1 MKKPFIFLG
10 ALLFL
15 VAVGRPFT
23 VSAATIEDQIS
34 TLKKQMEELQT
45 KIQEMESQL
54 NKAKTDAAT
63 AQQQTETVQKQV
75 ETKMAEVSS
84 RYKVIDD
91 LAKKFSHLKFYG
103 YVKSRYWYGDHQ
115 QSSFDVTEIAFNTR
129 YEVSDNISGV
139 FHLWFHPSGNAPS
152 SEGYTNY
159 NNWTGPTIFIENAYA
174 EFRNLNIGPIN
185 GTLQAGKF
193 RNFAIGISPTGA
205 DRVYSDYG
213 LFHESQSQ
221 SRITG
226 LQYLTKYG
234 KFKANFAVFNGW
246 ALSSGARYGARPA
259 GIRYLRTTQENLD
272 DNSDKAVSMR
282 VAYLPIN
289 GLEVGFSGF
298 RQELSD
304 ADMAA
309 FNQIMGRDTKTFG
322 ISAAGKP
329 STDCEHWRAG
339 MDLEYKRDPFH
350 FQSQYFFGEVSD
362 VRANWWYVMGGYK
375 IPRFKTDVY
384 LKYSQANYDQ
394 ERIPDIRASGAWD
407 KGELAPLIIY
417 SIHPKAKLF
426 FEYYVLHNNDPD
438 GYKGHTQNNYGFI
451 ELILFY

>member
-15 VAVGRPFT
+15 VAVGRPYT

-103 YVKSRYWYGDHQ
+103 YVRSRYWYGDHQ

-129 YEVSDNISGV
+129 YEVSENISGE
-139 FHLWFHPSGNAPS
+139 FHLWFHPSGNAS
-152 SEGYTNY
+152 ALEGYTNY
-159 NNWTGPTIFIENAYA
+159 NNWAGPTTFFESAYA
-174 EFRNLNIGPIN
+174 EFRNLNIGPVN

-193 RNFAIGISPTGA
+193 RNFAMGISPTGA

-213 LFHESQSQ
+213 LFHESMTQ

-234 KFKANFAVFNGW
+234 KFKANMAVFNGW
-246 ALSSGARYGARPA
+246 SFTTGARFGARPA
-259 GIRYLRTTQENLD
+259 GIRYLRTNQENLD
-272 DNSDKAVSMR
+272 DNYDKAVSMR

-298 RQELSD
+298 RQELSEND
-304 ADMAA
+304 LKA
-309 FNQIMGRDTKTFG
+309 FNEIMGRDTKLYG
-322 ISAAGKP
+322 AGAAGTP
-329 STDCEHWRAG
+329 SKDRQQWRAG
-339 MDLEYKRDPFH
+339 MDLEYKYDPFH

-362 VRANWWYVMGGYK
+362 VRATWWYVMGGIK
-375 IPRFKTDVY
+375 FPRFKTDLY
-384 LKYSQANYDQ
+384 LKYEQANYDQ
-394 ERIPDIRASGAWD
+394 RRIPDIRASGAWD

-438 GYKGHTQNNYGFI
+438 GYKGHMQNNYGFI